1 MWCTNPQVRLTKTIT
16 INRWNVS
23 RLFLLFFFSLLHSYF
38 ETGRKKRRKNNW
50 LDPKMNNVLSTR
62 LRQSTDNTFPP
73 VENGFFFPYLSL
85 NEKQKIKALSHGSRI
100 LNKIIEG
107 HRHWTTGGQLT
118 FTIIQNMWTANIER
132 EVSGSRWNT
141 RKGEPR
147 ALHVS
152 VRVDAETHW
161 GGGCEKLRN

>member
-1 MWCTNPQVRLTKTIT
+1 MWCSCTNPQVRLTKTIT

-23 RLFLLFFFSLLHSYF
+23 RLFLLFFFSLPHSHF
-38 ETGRKKRRKNNW
+38 ETGRKKKITGSIPRWTMCWVLDYVSRRTT
-50 LDPKMNNVLSTR
+50 P
-62 LRQSTDNTFPP
+62 FPLWKT
-73 VENGFFFPYLSL
+73 GFFPNLSL